1 MSLQDANLIYGL
13 ADRPPASVC
22 LLQAAQHIA
31 VMAPPLV
38 YPILVLQACGAAPQ
52 SVFNV
57 VSLSFVVLGIGTILQ
72 CYAGKYI
79 GSGFLLPFIFTAAYL
94 PGSLAAAELGGMP
107 LVFGMTLF
115 GGAIEI
121 ALAWVVPRLRWLFPP
136 EISGLCVTLIALVLG
151 ILGIRLMLGG
161 DPTQGSRE
169 MVLPEIAVGVAILA
183 MMIGLQVWGQ
193 GGLRTYAVIAGV
205 VVGYLASLAMG
216 MVKAQALADIAAAP
230 LFRLPELPLFVPAFR
245 IDFTVPFAVGALA
258 CCLRAMGDLTMCQ
271 KLNYRDWVRP
281 DFITIRRGV
290 FADGLGTV
298 LAALIGSVGG
308 NTYSTCVGLSSATR
322 ITSRRIGV
330 YIGLA
335 LIGMA
340 AFPIF
345 PAILISVPKSIMGAA
360 LVFTACFV
368 LINGLKIVMDR
379 MLDSRRILVI
389 GLALTLSISRNVIP
403 DFYAQLPQPIQPFV
417 ASDLVI
423 GVISALVLNAI
434 FRIGIR
440 QRESISIMPSA
451 QAIEQVQHFLEEQG
465 ARWSARRDVM
475 ARAIFGTAQTLE
487 VVFDQEQEPR
497 PVVVEAVFDEYN
509 LDISLTYEGE
519 PIELSDKRPSDQE
532 IRESEVGTSKLAG
545 YLIRR
550 NADRVNVIHT
560 AARAT
565 VKLHFEH

>member
-1 MSLQDANLIYGL
+1 
-13 ADRPPASVC
+13 
-22 LLQAAQHIA
+22 
-31 VMAPPLV
+31 
-38 YPILVLQACGAAPQ
+38 
-52 SVFNV
+52 
-57 VSLSFVVLGIGTILQ
+57 
-72 CYAGKYI
+72 
-79 GSGFLLPFIFTAAYL
+79 
-94 PGSLAAAELGGMP
+94 
-107 LVFGMTLF
+107 
-115 GGAIEI
+115 
-121 ALAWVVPRLRWLFPP
+121 
-136 EISGLCVTLIALVLG
+136 
-151 ILGIRLMLGG
+151 
-161 DPTQGSRE
+161 

-308 NTYSTCVGLSSATR
+308 NTYSTCVGLSSATQ

-330 YIGLA
+330 YIGLV

-345 PAILISVPKSIMGAA
+345 PAILISVPKPIMGAA

-389 GLALTLSISRNVIP
+389 GLALMLSISRNVIP

-423 GVISALVLNAI
+423 GVIAALVLNAI

-497 PVVVEAVFDEYN
+497 PIVVEAVFDEYN

>member
-1 MSLQDANLIYGL
+1 
-13 ADRPPASVC
+13 
-22 LLQAAQHIA
+22 
-31 VMAPPLV
+31 
-38 YPILVLQACGAAPQ
+38 
-52 SVFNV
+52 
-57 VSLSFVVLGIGTILQ
+57 
-72 CYAGKYI
+72 
-79 GSGFLLPFIFTAAYL
+79 
-94 PGSLAAAELGGMP
+94 
-107 LVFGMTLF
+107 
-115 GGAIEI
+115 
-121 ALAWVVPRLRWLFPP
+121 
-136 EISGLCVTLIALVLG
+136 
-151 ILGIRLMLGG
+151 
-161 DPTQGSRE
+161 
-169 MVLPEIAVGVAILA
+169 
-183 MMIGLQVWGQ
+183 
-193 GGLRTYAVIAGV
+193 
-205 VVGYLASLAMG
+205 
-216 MVKAQALADIAAAP
+216 
-230 LFRLPELPLFVPAFR
+230 
-245 IDFTVPFAVGALA
+245 
-258 CCLRAMGDLTMCQ
+258 MGDLTMCQ

-308 NTYSTCVGLSSATR
+308 NTYSTCVGLSSATQ

-330 YIGLA
+330 YIGLV

-423 GVISALVLNAI
+423 GVIAALVLNAI

-487 VVFDQEQEPR
+487 VVFDQDQESH

-560 AARAT
+560 AAHAT